1 MKVDFKANEVV
12 TKAGDANH
20 FINGDN
26 KKKIKGKLILTN
38 QRLYFVTK
46 EGLESSFNKEI
57 MPESIK
63 EIFYFNTMKFFPN
76 GLNII
81 TKEGE
86 ELRFVVKNRNSWC
99 ELLNKIY

>member
-12 TKAGDANH
+12 TKAGDADH

-26 KKKIKGKLILTN
+26 KKIKGKLILTN

-46 EGLESSFNKEI
+46 EGMEKNFKKEI
-57 MPESIK
+57 MPDNIK
-63 EIFYFNTMKFFPN
+63 EILYFNTMKFFPN

-81 TKEGE
+81 TKKGE
-86 ELRFVVKNRNSWC
+86 ELRFVVKKRNSWC